1 MQLYSII
8 CILVMTNAKKPVKH
22 YNLTLIRVFALMTTF
37 LVVGVVG
44 YFVSLLARGYE
55 FDLNTLTFFENGIL
69 VAKSDPDGASI
80 YINGNLKGATNTNLR
95 LKPGEYNLEI
105 KRNGHITWQRYLNI
119 KKEEVTQVTAHL
131 FKTVPSFS
139 PVTYNGA
146 ENVTVS
152 SDFSKIA
159 YTNNEGLWVLSVSSL
174 PIGFPT
180 DPKKI
185 LEAPVPQNVK
195 FSFSPNSREIML
207 ETKTAIYFLSTN
219 ELNKQSSLVNQ
230 ISQKETILKSWN
242 DEKAK
247 KDDSELKLLPEEVI
261 TILKN
266 NTKQFTFSPD
276 ETMVLYV
283 ASSEA
288 KIKEDLI
295 TKLPGSNSQK
305 EEREIKKGNTYVYDI
320 KEDKNFLVNDN
331 GRSLYW
337 MPTSRHL
344 ILPDEDK
351 VIVMDYDGTNRQTVF
366 SGNYI
371 SPHAYPFVNASKI
384 LILTNLGSNENPTNL
399 YSMSIKWYNS
409 S

>member
-1 MQLYSII
+1 
-8 CILVMTNAKKPVKH
+8 MTNSRSQNKQH
-22 YNLTLIRVFALMTTF
+22 NLTLIRVLALMTTF
-37 LVVGVVG
+37 IVVGVVG
-44 YFVSLLARGYE
+44 YFVSLVARGYQ

-80 YINGNLKGATNTNLR
+80 YIDGNLKGATNTNIR
-95 LKPGEYNLEI
+95 LSPGEYNLEI
-105 KRNGHITWQRYLNI
+105 KKNGHLTWQKYLNI

-139 PVTYNGA
+139 PITYNGA

-159 YTNNEGLWVLSVSSL
+159 YTNNEGLWILSVSSL
-174 PIGFPT
+174 PIGFPNS
-180 DPKKI
+180 PKKI
-185 LEAPVPQNVK
+185 LDAPLPLTATYT
-195 FSFSPNSREIML
+195 FSPNSRELML
-207 ETKTAIYFLSTN
+207 ETKTAIYVLNTN
-219 ELNKQSSLVNQ
+219 ELNLQSNLVNVL
-230 ISQKETILKSWN
+230 SQKETILKTWGEER
-242 DEKAK
+242 EKK
-247 KDDSELKLLPEEVI
+247 EDLELKLVPEEVA
-261 TILKN
+261 TILENKAQ
-266 NTKQFTFSPD
+266 TFTFSPD

-295 TKLPGSNSQK
+295 PKLPGSNSQK
-305 EEREIKKGNTYVYDI
+305 EEREIKQGKTYVYDI
-320 KEDKNFLVNDN
+320 KEDKNFLVNDT

-344 ILPDEDK
+344 ILPEEDK

-371 SPHAYPFVNASKI
+371 APDAYPFVNASRI
-384 LILTNLGSNENPTNL
+384 LILTNLGSNESPTNL
-399 YSMSIKWYNS
+399 YSMSIK
-409 S
+409 

>member
-1 MQLYSII
+1 
-8 CILVMTNAKKPVKH
+8 MTNSRSQNKQH
-22 YNLTLIRVFALMTTF
+22 NLTLIRVLALMTTF
-37 LVVGVVG
+37 IVVGVVG
-44 YFVSLLARGYE
+44 YFVSLVARGYQ

-80 YINGNLKGATNTNLR
+80 YIDGNLKGATNTNIR
-95 LKPGEYNLEI
+95 LSPGEYNLEI
-105 KRNGHITWQRYLNI
+105 KKNGHLTWQKYLNI

-139 PVTYNGA
+139 PITYNGA

-159 YTNNEGLWVLSVSSL
+159 YTNSEGLWILSVSSL
-174 PIGFPT
+174 PIGFPNS
-180 DPKKI
+180 PKKI
-185 LEAPVPQNVK
+185 LDAPLPLTATYT
-195 FSFSPNSREIML
+195 FSPNSRELML
-207 ETKTAIYFLSTN
+207 ETKTAIYVLNTN
-219 ELNKQSSLVNQ
+219 ELNLQSNLVNVL
-230 ISQKETILKSWN
+230 SQKETILKTW
-242 DEKAK
+242 DEEREK
-247 KDDSELKLLPEEVI
+247 KEDLELKLVPEEVA
-261 TILKN
+261 TILENKAQ
-266 NTKQFTFSPD
+266 TFTFSPD

-295 TKLPGSNSQK
+295 PKLPGSNSQK
-305 EEREIKKGNTYVYDI
+305 EEREIKQGKTYVYDI
-320 KEDKNFLVNDN
+320 KEDKNFLVNDT

-344 ILPDEDK
+344 ILPEEDK

-371 SPHAYPFVNASKI
+371 APDAYPFVNASRI
-384 LILTNLGSNENPTNL
+384 LILTNLGSNESPTNL
-399 YSMSIKWYNS
+399 YSMSIK
-409 S
+409 

>member
-1 MQLYSII
+1 MALNN
-8 CILVMTNAKKPVKH
+8 MTNSSKSKGAGG
-22 YNLTLIRVFALMTTF
+22 LTSMRVIALFATF
-37 LVVGVVG
+37 LVVGIVG

-105 KRNGHITWQRYLNI
+105 KKNGHITWQKYLNI

-207 ETKTAIYFLSTN
+207 ETKTAIYVLSTN
-219 ELNKQSSLVNQ
+219 ELNQQSDLVNVAN
-230 ISQKETILKSWN
+230 QKETIIKTWQEEQDKKS
-242 DEKAK
+242 E
-247 KDDSELKLLPEEVI
+247 SELKLVPEEVAVV
-261 TILKN
+261 LQKN
-266 NTKQFTFSPD
+266 TQSFTFSPD

-366 SGNYI
+366 SGNYV

-384 LILTNLGSNENPTNL
+384 LILTNLGSSENPTNL

>member
-8 CILVMTNAKKPVKH
+8 ALLVMTNSKNNTNNH
-22 YNLTLIRVFALMTTF
+22 SLTFVRVIALITTF
-37 LVVGVVG
+37 VVVGVVG
-44 YFVSLLARGYE
+44 YFVSLLARGYQ

-80 YINGNLKGATNTNLR
+80 YIDGNLKGATNTNLR
-95 LKPGEYNLEI
+95 LTPGEYNLEI
-105 KRNGHITWQRYLNI
+105 KKNGHITWQRYLNI

-159 YTNNEGLWVLSVSSL
+159 YTNSEGLWILSVSSL
-174 PIGFPT
+174 PIGFPNE
-180 DPKKI
+180 PKKI
-185 LEAPVPQNVK
+185 LETPIPITANYI
-195 FSFSPNSREIML
+195 FSPNSRELML
-207 ETKTAIYFLSTN
+207 ETKTALYVLSTN
-219 ELNKQSSLVNQ
+219 ELNQQANLTNQ
-230 ISQKETILKSWN
+230 IGQKEIILKEWN
-242 DEKAK
+242 EEKEK
-247 KDDSELKLLPEEVI
+247 RDDSELRLLPIEVADV
-261 TILKN
+261 LKN
-266 NTKQFTFSPD
+266 NTKTFTFSPD
-276 ETMVLYV
+276 ETMVMYI

-295 TKLPGSNSQK
+295 PKLPGSNSVK
-305 EEREIKKGNTYVYDI
+305 EEREIKTGNTYVYDI
-320 KEDKNFLVNDN
+320 KEDKNFLVNDT

-351 VIVMDYDGTNRQTVF
+351 VIVMDYDGTNKQTVF
-366 SGNYI
+366 SGNYV

-384 LILTNLGSNENPTNL
+384 LILTNLGSNQNPTNL
-399 YSMSIKWYNS
+399 YSMSIK
-409 S
+409 